1 MTLPPPINTGRG
13 RGPRFNTHWVRRN
26 VLIKKINKLDVNINA
41 FIYWALKSITTF
53 AFCRRWHGVLLNV
66 AFKFSGG
73 WKIKRTIVPGMIFII
88 LWSDYMLGII
98 GQIKRMVFFFFLR
111 CKSGGMPYVFA
122 CGYSGS
128 NDTSFSNK
136 RGWSLEGYGCE
147 FKTHWVHVK
156 KKMSYCWDL
165 HGLLLVCWCNF
176 VAIQS
181 IPVLL
186 YQWKI

>member
-98 GQIKRMVFFFFLR
+98 GQIKRMVFFFFFWDARVEVCLMFLHVATLAQMTLPSPIR
-111 CKSGGMPYVFA
+111 GG
-122 CGYSGS
+122 G
-128 NDTSFSNK
+128 
-136 RGWSLEGYGCE
+136 
-147 FKTHWVHVK
+147 
-156 KKMSYCWDL
+156 
-165 HGLLLVCWCNF
+165 
-176 VAIQS
+176 
-181 IPVLL
+181 VL
-186 YQWKI
+186 KGMAVSS